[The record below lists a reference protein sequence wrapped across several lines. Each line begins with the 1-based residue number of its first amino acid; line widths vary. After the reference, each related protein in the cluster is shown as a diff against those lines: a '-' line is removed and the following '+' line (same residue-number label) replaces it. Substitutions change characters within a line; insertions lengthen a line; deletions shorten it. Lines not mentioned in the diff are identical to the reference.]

1 VLHCHAV
8 ESTKP
13 QVEANSV
20 AIVIPFEAIE
30 ERARERLG
38 GAQALVDRLPI
49 PKSADELRAMPDDR
63 YLSDMSRRIF
73 RAGLKYSLVDGK
85 WPAFEEVFMGF
96 APRRVVAMSDDELE
110 ALLEDKRLIR
120 HWGKLK
126 SVRANASAMIE
137 LAEQKGS
144 MGAYLA
150 DWPRDDLVGLW
161 ADLAKRFA
169 QLGGNSG
176 PYFLRMVGRDTFIL
190 TDAVVKALNHW
201 DAFEGTPKSKADRVK
216 VQDVFNAWH
225 RATSRPYCQLSM
237 ILAAS
242 VD

>member
-1 VLHCHAV
+1 M
-8 ESTKP
+8 
-13 QVEANSV
+13 
-20 AIVIPFEAIE
+20 AIIIPFEAIE

-38 GAQALVDRLPI
+38 GMQALTDRLPI
-49 PKSADELRAMPDDR
+49 PKSADGLRALPDDR

-85 WPAFEEVFMGF
+85 WPAFEEVFFGF
-96 APRRVVAMSDDELE
+96 EPRRVLAMTDEELE
-110 ALLEDKRLIR
+110 ALLQDQRLIR

-126 SVRANASAMIE
+126 SVRANAAAITE
-137 LAEQKGS
+137 LAKAKGG
-144 MGAYLA
+144 MGSYLA
-150 DWPRDDLVGLW
+150 EWPRDDVVGLW
-161 ADLAKRFA
+161 ADLAKRFV

-176 PYFLRMVGRDTFIL
+176 PYFLRMVGKDTFIL
-190 TDAVVKALNHW
+190 TEAVVKALNHW
-201 DAFEGTPKSKADRVK
+201 DAFEGTPKSKADRAR

-237 ILAAS
+237 ILAGS

>member
-1 VLHCHAV
+1 LPRRQN
-8 ESTKP
+8 EKP
-13 QVEANSV
+13 QVEADSV

-30 ERARERLG
+30 ERARVRLG
-38 GAQALVDRLPI
+38 GAQALVDRLPV
-49 PKSADELRAMPDDR
+49 PKSADQLRTTPDDR

-85 WPAFEEVFMGF
+85 WPAFEEVFFGF
-96 APRRVVAMSDDELE
+96 APKRVVAMSDEALE

-126 SVRANASAMIE
+126 SVRANAAAMAAV
-137 LAEQKGS
+137 AEQKGG

-161 ADLAKRFA
+161 ADLAKRFI

-176 PYFLRMVGRDTFIL
+176 PYFLRMVGKDTFIL
-190 TDAVVKALNHW
+190 TDAVIKALNHW
-201 DAFEGTPKSKADRVK
+201 DAFDGTPKSKADRQK
-216 VQDVFNAWH
+216 VQEVFAAWH

-237 ILAAS
+237 ILAGS

>member
-1 VLHCHAV
+1 M
-8 ESTKP
+8 
-13 QVEANSV
+13 

-30 ERARERLG
+30 ERARARLG
-38 GAQALVDRLPI
+38 GAQALVERLPI

-63 YLSDMSRRIF
+63 YLSEMSRRIF

-96 APRRVVAMSDDELE
+96 APQRVVAMSDEALE

-126 SVRANASAMIE
+126 SVRANAAAMMQ
-137 LAEQKGS
+137 LAEQKGG

-161 ADLAKRFA
+161 ADLAKRFT

-176 PYFLRMVGRDTFIL
+176 PYFLRMVGKDTFIL
-190 TDAVVKALNHW
+190 TESVIKALNHW
-201 DAFEGTPKSKADRVK
+201 DAFDGTPKSKADREK
-216 VQDVFNAWH
+216 VQEVFSEWH
-225 RATSRPYCQLSM
+225 RASSRPYCQLSM

>member
-1 VLHCHAV
+1 
-8 ESTKP
+8 
-13 QVEANSV
+13 VEANSV

-30 ERARERLG
+30 ERARALLG
-38 GAQALVDRLPI
+38 GAQALVDRLPV
-49 PKSADELRAMPDDR
+49 PKSAGDLRALPDDR
-63 YLSDMSRRIF
+63 YLSEMSRRIF
-73 RAGLKYSLVDGK
+73 RAGLKYSLVDGR
-85 WPAFEEVFMGF
+85 WPAFEEAFLGF
-96 APRRVVAMSDDELE
+96 APQRVVAMSDDQLE

-126 SVRANASAMIE
+126 SVRANAAAMIQ
-137 LAEQKGS
+137 LAEQKNG

-150 DWPRDDLVGLW
+150 DWPREDLVGLW
-161 ADLAKRFA
+161 ADLAKRFT

-176 PYFLRMVGRDTFIL
+176 PYFLRMVGKDTFIL
-190 TDAVVKALNHW
+190 TDAVIKALNHW
-201 DAFEGTPKSKADRVK
+201 DAFAGTPKSKADRTK

>member
-1 VLHCHAV
+1 
-8 ESTKP
+8 
-13 QVEANSV
+13 
-20 AIVIPFEAIE
+20 
-30 ERARERLG
+30 
-38 GAQALVDRLPI
+38 
-49 PKSADELRAMPDDR
+49 
-63 YLSDMSRRIF
+63 
-73 RAGLKYSLVDGK
+73 
-85 WPAFEEVFMGF
+85 
-96 APRRVVAMSDDELE
+96 VVAMRDEELE

-126 SVRANASAMIE
+126 SVRANAAAMIE
-137 LAEQKGS
+137 LAEQKGG

-150 DWPRDDLVGLW
+150 EWPREDLIGLW

-190 TDAVVKALNHW
+190 TEAVVKALNHW
-201 DAFEGTPKSKADRVK
+201 DAFEGAPKSKADRSK

>member
-1 VLHCHAV
+1 M
-8 ESTKP
+8 
-13 QVEANSV
+13 

-38 GAQALVDRLPI
+38 GAQALVDRLPV
-49 PKSADELRAMPDDR
+49 PKSAGDLRAMPDDR
-63 YLSDMSRRIF
+63 YLSEMSRRIF

-85 WPAFEEVFMGF
+85 WPAFEEAFLGF
-96 APRRVVAMSDDELE
+96 APQRVVAMSDDELE

-126 SVRANASAMIE
+126 SVRANAAAMMQ
-137 LAEQKGS
+137 LAGQNNG

-150 DWPRDDLVGLW
+150 DWPREDLVGLW
-161 ADLAKRFA
+161 ADLAKRFT

-176 PYFLRMVGRDTFIL
+176 PYFLRMVGKDTFIL
-190 TDAVVKALNHW
+190 TEAVIKALNHW
-201 DAFEGTPKSKADRVK
+201 DAFAGTPKSKGDRTQ
-216 VQDVFNAWH
+216 VQDVFNVWH

>member
-1 VLHCHAV
+1 
-8 ESTKP
+8 
-13 QVEANSV
+13 VEANSV

-38 GAQALVDRLPI
+38 GAQALVTRLPI
-49 PKSADELRAMPDDR
+49 PKSADELRALPDDR

-85 WPAFEEVFMGF
+85 WPAFEEAFMGF
-96 APRRVVAMSDDELE
+96 VPRRVVAMSDDELE

-126 SVRANASAMIE
+126 SVRANAAAMTQV
-137 LAEQKGS
+137 AEQKGG

-176 PYFLRMVGRDTFIL
+176 PYFLRMVGKDTFIL
-190 TDAVVKALNHW
+190 TDAVIKALNHW
-201 DAFEGTPKSKADRVK
+201 DAFEGTPKSKGDRGK
-216 VQDVFNAWH
+216 VQDTFNAWH

>member
-1 VLHCHAV
+1 M
-8 ESTKP
+8 
-13 QVEANSV
+13 

-38 GAQALVDRLPI
+38 GAQALVDRLPV
-49 PKSADELRAMPDDR
+49 PKSASDLRAMPDDR
-63 YLSDMSRRIF
+63 YLSEMSRRIF

-85 WPAFEEVFMGF
+85 WPAFEEVFLGF
-96 APRRVVAMSDDELE
+96 APKRVVAMSDDELE

-126 SVRANASAMIE
+126 SVRANAAAMMQV
-137 LAEQKGS
+137 AEQNNG

-150 DWPRDDLVGLW
+150 DWPREDPVGLW
-161 ADLAKRFA
+161 ADLAKRFT

-176 PYFLRMVGRDTFIL
+176 PYFLRMVGKDTFIL
-190 TDAVVKALNHW
+190 TDAVIKALNHW
-201 DAFEGTPKSKADRVK
+201 DAFGGTPKSKADRTK

>member
-1 VLHCHAV
+1 
-8 ESTKP
+8 
-13 QVEANSV
+13 V

-38 GAQALVDRLPI
+38 GAQALVDRLPV
-49 PKSADELRAMPDDR
+49 PKSAGDLRAMPDDR
-63 YLSDMSRRIF
+63 YLSEMSRRIF

-85 WPAFEEVFMGF
+85 WPAFEEAFLGF
-96 APRRVVAMSDDELE
+96 SPQRVVAMSDDELE

-126 SVRANASAMIE
+126 SVRANAAAMMQ
-137 LAEQKGS
+137 LAEQKKG

-150 DWPRDDLVGLW
+150 AWPREDMVGLW
-161 ADLAKRFA
+161 ADLAKRFT

-176 PYFLRMVGRDTFIL
+176 PYFLRMVGKDTFIL
-190 TDAVVKALNHW
+190 TDAVI
-201 DAFEGTPKSKADRVK
+201 K

>member
-1 VLHCHAV
+1 
-8 ESTKP
+8 
-13 QVEANSV
+13 VEANSV

-49 PKSADELRAMPDDR
+49 PKSADELRATPDDR

-85 WPAFEEVFMGF
+85 WPAFEEVFAGF
-96 APRRVVAMSDDELE
+96 APRRVVAMSDEELE

-126 SVRANASAMIE
+126 SVRANAAAMMQ
-137 LAEQKGS
+137 LNEQKGG
-144 MGAYLA
+144 MGSYLA

-161 ADLAKRFA
+161 ADLAKRFT

-176 PYFLRMVGRDTFIL
+176 PYFLRMVGKDTFIL

-201 DAFEGTPKSKADRVK
+201 DAFDGTPKSKADRAS

>member
-1 VLHCHAV
+1 
-8 ESTKP
+8 
-13 QVEANSV
+13 VEANSV

-30 ERARERLG
+30 ERARARLG
-38 GAQALVDRLPI
+38 GAQALVDRLPV
-49 PKSADELRAMPDDR
+49 PKSGDQLRATPDDR

-96 APRRVVAMSDDELE
+96 APKRVVAMSDEALE

-126 SVRANASAMIE
+126 SVRANAAAMAQV
-137 LAEQKGS
+137 AEQKGG
-144 MGAYLA
+144 MGAYLD
-150 DWPRDDLVGLW
+150 DWPRADLVGLW
-161 ADLAKRFA
+161 ADLAKRFT

-176 PYFLRMVGRDTFIL
+176 PYFLRMVGKDTFIL
-190 TDAVVKALNHW
+190 TEAVIKALNHW
-201 DAFEGTPKSKADRVK
+201 DAFDGTPKSKADRQK
-216 VQDVFNAWH
+216 VQEVFEAWH

-237 ILAAS
+237 ILAGS

>member
-1 VLHCHAV
+1 M
-8 ESTKP
+8 
-13 QVEANSV
+13 

-30 ERARERLG
+30 ERARARLG
-38 GAQALVDRLPI
+38 GAQALVERLPI
-49 PKSADELRAMPDDR
+49 PKGADELRAVPDDR
-63 YLSDMSRRIF
+63 YLSEMSRRIF

-85 WPAFEEVFMGF
+85 WPAFEEVFFGF
-96 APRRVVAMSDDELE
+96 VPKRVVAMSDDELE

-126 SVRANASAMIE
+126 SVRANAAAVMQ
-137 LAEQKGS
+137 LAAEKGG

-150 DWPRDDLVGLW
+150 EWPRDDLVGLW
-161 ADLAKRFA
+161 ADLAKRFV

-176 PYFLRMVGRDTFIL
+176 PNFLRMVGKDTFIL

-201 DAFEGTPKSKADRVK
+201 DAFDGTPKSKADRLK

-225 RATSRPYCQLSM
+225 RATSRPYSQLSM